1 MGKKNKQH
9 RRRNKGTKTVQQ
21 VQALEQ
27 FLIDCGV
34 SPNVLNIEEVVDPA
48 LPFMVNKRHLEDR
61 ITAINQDIAEASQEL
76 CTFLESV
83 TLRKAV
89 VGLFIPAVFMYSA
102 FAFYFSCLGF

>member
-1 MGKKNKQH
+1 MANNKQH
-9 RRRNKGTKTVQQ
+9 RRRNKGTKKVQQ

-34 SPNVLNIEEVVDPA
+34 SPNVLNLEEVVDPA
-48 LPFMVNKRHLEDR
+48 LPFSVNKKHLEDH
-61 ITAINQDIAEASQEL
+61 ISAINHEIEEASKAL
-76 CTFLESV
+76 CAFLEAV
-83 TLRKAV
+83 TLEKAV